1 MSSKVGSKGTKFTET
16 ESLHGPL
23 NQFAES
29 PPVSVAFI
37 DIDDFKAIND
47 SHGHST
53 GDLILEAVVKD
64 LTTATGPEGIVARVG
79 GDAFACLMPA
89 TPPEQ
94 ALLRLDRA
102 RANLEKKRTYGKV
115 KLSVPISFGI
125 ASFPHHTE
133 DPTDLIGQ
141 ASDAME
147 KAKREGRNRG
157 AIYIEERMVLKSN
170 YYPRAQLGRLA
181 SLATSLGRTEAAL
194 LREALAD
201 LEYKYRDVT

>member
-1 MSSKVGSKGTKFTET
+1 MTAKVAVKGTKVTET
-16 ESLHGPL
+16 ETLKGPL

-37 DIDDFKAIND
+37 DIDDFKLIND
-47 SHGHST
+47 THGHST
-53 GDLILEAVVKD
+53 GDLILGAVIKE

-79 GDAFACLMPA
+79 GDSFACLLPA
-89 TPPEQ
+89 TAPEQ
-94 ALLRLDRA
+94 ALIKLDRA
-102 RANLEKKRTYGKV
+102 RATLDKKRTFGKARV
-115 KLSVPISFGI
+115 SVPISFGI

-133 DPTDLIGQ
+133 DPSELIGQ

-170 YYPRAQLGRLA
+170 YYPRAQLGRLS

-201 LEYKYRDVT
+201 LVDKHRDVT